1 MTQPGEQDRAFSVDV
16 DALQRRLRAR
26 VGGEVRFD
34 AGTRGAYA
42 TDASNYRQ
50 LPLGVVLPHTPDDAV
65 ATLETC
71 REHGAPVVSRG
82 GGTSLAGQA
91 TNAGVVVDWSKF
103 QRDIL
108 ELDADR
114 RRARVRSGAIL
125 DDLRRAARPHGLTF
139 GPDPATHDRCTLGGM
154 IGNNACGIRSIT
166 AGRTCD
172 NVDELEV
179 ATVDGLRI
187 TVGPTSDAELERR
200 IAAGGRQGE
209 LYAGM
214 KRLVDRHA
222 PAIRAA
228 YPDVPR
234 RVSGYNLDEL
244 LPENGFNVA
253 RALVGTE
260 GTCAAVLSATCRL
273 VAEPAARSLLV
284 VGFPS
289 IERAA
294 DHAAGILAWS
304 PIGLEALDGQLVAAV
319 APGHPSSSDRALLPR
334 GHAWLLVEFGGDTN
348 EQAHQRARA
357 CRAGLGGDV
366 AAPSVALLDDPAAAR
381 RVWQLREAALGLAA
395 RLPGRP
401 MAWPGWEDSAVP
413 PAALGDYL
421 RDLRR
426 LLAEHG
432 YPATIYGHFGDGC
445 VHCRL
450 PFDLRTAAGR
460 ADYEAF
466 VHRAADLV
474 VAYGGSLSG
483 EHGDGQARGQLLSK
497 MFGDELVGA
506 MREFKALWDPDG
518 AMNPGKVVEPA
529 GLTEHLRLGADYRPL
544 PMATDTHFA
553 FPDDGGSL
561 AQAALR
567 CVGVGKCRRTEAGT
581 MCPSYMATL
590 DEQHST
596 RGRARLLFEM
606 LQGDSP
612 VSGWR
617 SEAVRDALDLCLACK
632 GCKTECPVNVD
643 MATYKAEF
651 LAHHYK
657 GRLRPRQAY
666 ALGLIPWTARVA
678 AAMPDVVNAV
688 THTPGVSWAL
698 KALAGVAPGRDAPR
712 FARRTFT
719 EWFQDRGRIEPG
731 APGAGDRPPVVL
743 WPDTFT
749 NHYHPEVGKATVEV
763 LEACGYRVELAP
775 GGLCCGRPLY
785 DYGMLDLARR
795 QLSQILEA
803 LRPWLQ
809 AGVPVVGMEPSCL
822 TVFRD
827 ELVNLWPHDEDARRL
842 SCQALMLTE
851 LLARDADAI
860 AWPRLPRPA
869 VVHGHCHQAAIMGME
884 ADRAVLSRLELD
896 YEVLDSG
903 CCGMAGAFGFEQGHQ
918 AVSVA
923 CAERRLLPA
932 ARRAHDEGTLVIT
945 SGYSCREQVAQL
957 TGLRPVHTHE
967 VLRAAFT
974 DGDIAA
980 PLEGAA
986 GPGPALR
993 ANWPAA
999 AAAGALAAAV
1009 VGRRAVAG

>member
-1 MTQPGEQDRAFSVDV
+1 M
-16 DALQRRLRAR
+16 
-26 VGGEVRFD
+26 
-34 AGTRGAYA
+34 
-42 TDASNYRQ
+42 
-50 LPLGVVLPHTPDDAV
+50 
-65 ATLETC
+65 
-71 REHGAPVVSRG
+71 
-82 GGTSLAGQA
+82 
-91 TNAGVVVDWSKF
+91 
-103 QRDIL
+103 
-108 ELDADR
+108 
-114 RRARVRSGAIL
+114 
-125 DDLRRAARPHGLTF
+125 
-139 GPDPATHDRCTLGGM
+139 
-154 IGNNACGIRSIT
+154 
-166 AGRTCD
+166 
-172 NVDELEV
+172 
-179 ATVDGLRI
+179 
-187 TVGPTSDAELERR
+187 
-200 IAAGGRQGE
+200 
-209 LYAGM
+209 
-214 KRLVDRHA
+214 
-222 PAIRAA
+222 
-228 YPDVPR
+228 
-234 RVSGYNLDEL
+234 
-244 LPENGFNVA
+244 
-253 RALVGTE
+253 
-260 GTCAAVLSATCRL
+260 
-273 VAEPAARSLLV
+273 
-284 VGFPS
+284 
-289 IERAA
+289 
-294 DHAAGILAWS
+294 
-304 PIGLEALDGQLVAAV
+304 
-319 APGHPSSSDRALLPR
+319 
-334 GHAWLLVEFGGDTN
+334 
-348 EQAHQRARA
+348 
-357 CRAGLGGDV
+357 
-366 AAPSVALLDDPAAAR
+366 
-381 RVWQLREAALGLAA
+381 
-395 RLPGRP
+395 
-401 MAWPGWEDSAVP
+401 
-413 PAALGDYL
+413 
-421 RDLRR
+421 
-426 LLAEHG
+426 
-432 YPATIYGHFGDGC
+432 
-445 VHCRL
+445 
-450 PFDLRTAAGR
+450 
-460 ADYEAF
+460 
-466 VHRAADLV
+466 
-474 VAYGGSLSG
+474 
-483 EHGDGQARGQLLSK
+483 
-497 MFGDELVGA
+497 
-506 MREFKALWDPDG
+506 
-518 AMNPGKVVEPA
+518 
-529 GLTEHLRLGADYRPL
+529 
-544 PMATDTHFA
+544 
-553 FPDDGGSL
+553 
-561 AQAALR
+561 
-567 CVGVGKCRRTEAGT
+567 
-581 MCPSYMATL
+581 
-590 DEQHST
+590 
-596 RGRARLLFEM
+596 
-606 LQGDSP
+606 
-612 VSGWR
+612 
-617 SEAVRDALDLCLACK
+617 
-632 GCKTECPVNVD
+632 
-643 MATYKAEF
+643 
-651 LAHHYK
+651 
-657 GRLRPRQAY
+657 
-666 ALGLIPWTARVA
+666 A

-842 SCQALMLTE
+842 SRQALMLTE

-869 VVHGHCHQAAIMGME
+869 VIHGHCHQVAIMGME